1 MQVTLP
7 IKVIWKGK
15 ASSIYDQQ
23 TIDRR
28 LEILRSRTDEEAEKE
43 KALLQ
48 EAKERLG
55 KRCPQQ

>member
-43 KALLQ
+43 KAFLQ